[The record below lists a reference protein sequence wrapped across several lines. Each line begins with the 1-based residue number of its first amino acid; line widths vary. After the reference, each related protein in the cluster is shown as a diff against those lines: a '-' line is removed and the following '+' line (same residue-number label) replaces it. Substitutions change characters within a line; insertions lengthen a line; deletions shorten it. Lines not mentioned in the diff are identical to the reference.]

1 MVGDTLQS
9 SQIDPPQPLIFL
21 PYAQASIFMQA
32 QVVMRVAG
40 DPMAYEK
47 SAQAAVASIDPPLFL
62 FGQQSV
68 TMQIAR
74 VSGSQRFETVLVSA
88 FAAMALCLT
97 AMGLYATLAAMV
109 AARTREIGLRMA
121 LGSDRS
127 GVAMLVLGRAAGLLL
142 VGLVLGG
149 AATITT
155 SRLLAASDWLRPLLF
170 GVTWFEPGTYSAIL
184 AVLGATSIAACLVPT
199 WNAVRVD
206 PMHVL
211 RDE

>member
-1 MVGDTLQS
+1 MA
-9 SQIDPPQPLIFL
+9 IF
-21 PYAQASIFMQA
+21 PYAQAATFMRPR
-32 QVVMRVAG
+32 VVMRVAG

-47 SAQAAVASIDPPLFL
+47 SAEAAVKSIDPLLFL
-62 FGQQSV
+62 ISEGSV
-68 TMQIAR
+68 TMHIED

-97 AMGLYATLAAMV
+97 AMGLYASLAAMV

-127 GVAMLVLGRAAGLLL
+127 GVAMLVLGRAAALLL
-142 VGLVLGG
+142 VGLILGG
-149 AATITT
+149 ATT
-155 SRLLAASDWLRPLLF
+155 LLASRLLAASDWSRPLLF
-170 GVTWFEPGTYSAIL
+170 GVTWFEPGTYSIIL
-184 AVLGATSIAACLVPT
+184 GVLATTSIAACLLPT

-206 PMHVL
+206 PMRVL

>member
-1 MVGDTLQS
+1 V
-9 SQIDPPQPLIFL
+9 
-21 PYAQASIFMQA
+21 
-32 QVVMRVAG
+32 
-40 DPMAYEK
+40 K
-47 SAQAAVASIDPPLFL
+47 SIDPLLFL
-62 FGQQSV
+62 ISQRSM
-68 TMQIAR
+68 TAQIAR

-127 GVAMLVLGRAAGLLL
+127 GVAILVLGRAASLLL
-142 VGLVLGG
+142 VGLILGG
-149 AATITT
+149 GVTLLV
-155 SRLLAASDWLRPLLF
+155 SRLLASSDWMRPMLF
-170 GVTWFEPGTYSAIL
+170 GVTWFEPGTYSIIL
-184 AVLGATSIAACLVPT
+184 VVLAATSIAACLFPT

-206 PMHVL
+206 PMRVL

>member
-1 MVGDTLQS
+1 
-9 SQIDPPQPLIFL
+9 
-21 PYAQASIFMQA
+21 
-32 QVVMRVAG
+32 MR
-40 DPMAYEK
+40 YEK
-47 SAQAAVASIDPPLFL
+47 SVQAVVSSIDPSLFL
-62 FGQQSV
+62 IERGSM
-68 TMQIAR
+68 TMQIAS
-74 VSGSQRFETVLVSA
+74 VSGSQRFETVLVTA

-127 GVAMLVLGRAAGLLL
+127 GVAMLVLGRATALLL
-142 VGLVLGG
+142 VGLIFGG
-149 AATITT
+149 AATITA

-170 GVTWFEPGTYSAIL
+170 GVTWFEPGTYSVIL